1 MKKHLGA
8 KTIIAPLPVFI
19 IGTYDENGV
28 PNAMNAAWGTQC
40 DFDKVFIL
48 LGGHKTTDNLKIKRA
63 FTLAFATP
71 ETLEIS
77 DYFGIESGR
86 RANKIERAGAHVSM
100 AKFVDAPVIEEYPLT
115 LECEVVELHEGDD
128 EFRVVGK
135 IVNTIADD
143 SILNAK
149 GEVDLAKLK
158 PLCYD
163 SAAKKYRVLG
173 EIAGSAFRDG
183 LKIKNKS

>member
-1 MKKHLGA
+1 MKKNLGA
-8 KTIIAPLPVFI
+8 KTVIAPLPVFI
-19 IGTYDENGV
+19 IGTYDENGT

-48 LGGHKTTDNLKIKRA
+48 LGEHKTTDNLKIKRA

-86 RANKIERAGAHVSM
+86 KIDKIKQANAHISK
-100 AKFVDAPVIEEYPLT
+100 AKFVDAPVIDEYPLT
-115 LECEVVELHEGDD
+115 LECEVVELQEGDD
-128 EFRVVGK
+128 EFRVIGK
-135 IVNTIADD
+135 IVNAVADEK
-143 SILNAK
+143 ILNGK
-149 GEVDLAKLK
+149 GEIDLDKLK

-173 EIAGSAFRDG
+173 SAIGNAFRDG

>member
-1 MKKHLGA
+1 MKKNLGA
-8 KTIIAPLPVFI
+8 KTVIAPLPVFI
-19 IGTYDENGV
+19 IGTYDENGT

-48 LGGHKTTDNLKIKRA
+48 LGEHKTTDNLKIKRA

-77 DYFGIESGR
+77 DYFGIESGCKTD
-86 RANKIERAGAHVSM
+86 KIKQAKAHISK

-115 LECEVVELHEGDD
+115 LECEVVELREGDD
-128 EFRVVGK
+128 EFRVIGK
-135 IVNTIADD
+135 IVNTVADE
-143 SILNAK
+143 SILNGK
-149 GEVDLAKLK
+149 GEIDLGKLK

-173 EIAGSAFRDG
+173 DVVGSAFRDG
-183 LKIKNKS
+183 LKIKNKP